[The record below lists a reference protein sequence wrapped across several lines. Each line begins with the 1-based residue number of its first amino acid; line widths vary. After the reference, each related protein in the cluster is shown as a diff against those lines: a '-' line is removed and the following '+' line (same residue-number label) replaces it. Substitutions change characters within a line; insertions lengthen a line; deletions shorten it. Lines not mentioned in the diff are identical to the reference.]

1 MMKLTKEQLQEMMAM
16 QKSLDE
22 YVIAN
27 NEIGEDVNITQGRY
41 IALKTELHEFINEIK
56 FFKYWSKNKKINKEH
71 ILEEGIDCVH
81 FILSLMIEFGYDIQE
96 DLEITEKQLE
106 HIQNKTMAELYLM
119 TDTLLVDTFITNAY
133 KENMAS
139 ALVGIMLMF
148 NRCGFTGDD
157 LYNAYIKKN
166 KVNIERQ
173 NNAY

>member
-1 MMKLTKEQLQEMMAM
+1 MMKLTKEQLQKMMAM

-27 NEIGEDVNITQGRY
+27 NEIGEDVNIIQGRY
-41 IALKTELHEFINEIK
+41 IALKTELHEFINEIE
-56 FFKYWSKNKKINKEH
+56 FFKFWKKNKGKEH

-96 DLEITEKQLE
+96 DLEITDKQLE

-119 TDTLLVDTFITNAY
+119 TDTLLVDTFITNTY

-139 ALVGIMLMF
+139 VLVGIMLML

-157 LYNAYIKKN
+157 LYNAYVEKN
-166 KVNIERQ
+166 KVNVERQ
-173 NNAY
+173 NNEY